1 MTSPAPDLS
10 IVIITLNVEK
20 VIKVCLNSVAWAD
33 EIIIVDSGSTD
44 LTLKMAAEF
53 PNVKLM
59 HQDWLGFGLQK
70 QFAVKQ
76 AKHDWVLCLD
86 ADEWLNPT
94 LAHHIKTLAATLTS
108 DPKTTQFM
116 AYDFA
121 RSNQFLGRYLR
132 HGEGYPDYSL
142 RLFHRK
148 HANWSDHTVHEF
160 VICPS
165 KVGRIQ
171 GDLMHQTGWSVF
183 HYLSKQ
189 NDYTS
194 LQAQQLSAKSQNQN
208 NTILK
213 ILFSPLFR
221 FIKFYVLKRGFLDG
235 IPGLVHILIGC
246 FNTFIKYVKL
256 YEIHQKNQQNDID
269 NKK

>member
-1 MTSPAPDLS
+1 MTPFLS
-10 IVIITLNVEK
+10 VVIITFNVEK
-20 VIKVCLNSVAWAD
+20 VIQACLNSVIWAD

-44 LTLKMAAEF
+44 LTLSLAAKY
-53 PNVKLM
+53 PNVKSI

-86 ADEWLNPT
+86 ADEWLNST
-94 LAHHIKTLAATLTS
+94 LADNIKKLVATFTKENQNSEL
-108 DPKTTQFM
+108 M

-132 HGEGYPDYSL
+132 YGEGYPDYSL

-148 HANWSDHTVHEF
+148 YANWSDHTVHEF
-160 VICPS
+160 VICRS

-194 LQAQQLSAKSQNQN
+194 LQAQQFSAKSQSQSSL
-208 NTILK
+208 IFK

-221 FIKFYVLKRGFLDG
+221 FVKFYGFKRGFLDG
-235 IPGLVHILIGC
+235 VPGLVHILIGC

-256 YEIHQKNQQNDID
+256 YEINQKNQI
-269 NKK
+269 NKRK